1 MSGMKKHENEYKQFI
16 KKIENKKRQIEKFNK
31 KYNVTK
37 LKRNL
42 EENRKVL
49 ENYHVLARKWFLTMK
64 LDDSDKRV
72 TKKREFKPSKSKLG
86 PKPKPKPKLKPKP
99 KKIKSKQLSVLFN
112 NLNLSN

>member
-1 MSGMKKHENEYKQFI
+1 MSGIKKSENEYKQFI
-16 KKIENKKRQIEKFNK
+16 KKLENKKRQIEKFNK

-42 EENRKVL
+42 EENRKAL
-49 ENYHVLARKWFLTMK
+49 EKHHALARKWFLTTK
-64 LDDSDKRV
+64 LDDSHKRV

-86 PKPKPKPKLKPKP
+86 PKPKPKLKPKP

>member
-1 MSGMKKHENEYKQFI
+1 MSGIKKSENEYKQFI
-16 KKIENKKRQIEKFNK
+16 KKLENKKRQIEKFNK

-42 EENRKVL
+42 EENRKAL
-49 ENYHVLARKWFLTMK
+49 EKHHALAREWFLTMK
-64 LDDSDKRV
+64 LDDSHKRV

>member
-1 MSGMKKHENEYKQFI
+1 MSGIKKSENEYKQFI
-16 KKIENKKRQIEKFNK
+16 KKLENKKRQIEKFNK
-31 KYNVTK
+31 NYNVTK

-42 EENRKVL
+42 EENRKAL
-49 ENYHVLARKWFLTMK
+49 EKHHALAREWFLTMK
-64 LDDSDKRV
+64 LDDSHKRV

-86 PKPKPKPKLKPKP
+86 PKPKPKLKPKP